1 MKCISVVFIEQ
12 EFKPKTYIKMKYLF
26 SRLLALILLTGVIA
40 CSDDDSSE
48 SPVLAVNFNTV
59 TTAFDA
65 KSQTV
70 SSTSKAATQ
79 GNFLFSEGFITLIA
93 LEYEAETD
101 NDSTSVEFELEG
113 AVTIDFATGIPT
125 PDIRTIVIPAGTY
138 EEVEIEVELYDE
150 TDDPSVVISGDYTD
164 PNGEVH
170 PVRFEFNSGET
181 FEVER
186 EGTVIIS
193 EGQTALA
200 EITFDPSVWFAGV
213 TDEMMAGANKNLNG
227 VIVISETQNSNIFD
241 VVADGLDLATELEFN
256 N

>member
-1 MKCISVVFIEQ
+1 MKH
-12 EFKPKTYIKMKYLF
+12 LF
-26 SRLLALILLTGVIA
+26 SRLLALTLLIGVVA

-65 KSQTV
+65 KSQAIST
-70 SSTSKAATQ
+70 TSKADTQ
-79 GNFLFSEGFITLIA
+79 GSFLFNEGFITLIA

-113 AVTIDFATGIPT
+113 AVVIDFATGIPT
-125 PDIRTIVIPAGTY
+125 PDIRAITIPTGTY
-138 EEVEIEVELYDE
+138 EELEIEVELFDE
-150 TDDPSVVISGDYTD
+150 NDDPSVVISGDYTD
-164 PNGEVH
+164 PSGEVH

-186 EGTVIIS
+186 EGTIVIN
-193 EGQTALA
+193 EGFSALA

-256 N
+256 D